1 MATPAEALERSAGTS
16 RRRIGGVRWSIAVLL
31 GAGIV
36 INYFDRINLS
46 IATKPLMAQFH
57 LTPAEMGVVLSS
69 FLWSYALLQIPIG
82 TLLDRFGVTWLMRI
96 STILW
101 TIATFLT
108 AIASGLGFLLFARVI
123 LGIAEAP
130 AFPAASKATGYWF
143 PLSERGRATSAF
155 DAAAKFSNVIG
166 LPLVAFA
173 VTQWGWRGGFV
184 FTGILSAFYALAF
197 WIWYRDPNHHPKV
210 SKEEYN
216 YVRAGG
222 AQDENVIPVQSG
234 KALSFLLRQRKV
246 WGLTLGFAAY
256 GYSFYLLLTWLPG
269 YLQTQMHLSVLSS
282 GWYTA
287 IPWAVATATDLIIGG
302 WLVDKLIAQGH
313 EPTRVRKTI
322 LVIGMVL
329 GLAVIGAAFTNS
341 VVVATF
347 WISIALGGLAF
358 AAPVGWSIPAI
369 IAPDGTT
376 GMVGSVMNFFNNL
389 AGIAAPIVT
398 GIIVGRTGSFALGF
412 IIAGIVLA
420 LGILSYVFLL
430 GDITQIARRVP
441 GEAEIP
447 PDHHDEPPLHR
458 PAQGHEPS
466 PA

>member
-1 MATPAEALERSAGTS
+1 MATPVEARGRATGVPRART
-16 RRRIGGVRWSIAVLL
+16 GGVRWGIAVLL
-31 GAGIV
+31 GVGIV
-36 INYFDRINLS
+36 INYFDRINIS
-46 IATKPLMAQFH
+46 IATKPLIAEFH
-57 LTPAEMGVVLSS
+57 LTPAVMGVVLSS
-69 FLWSYALLQIPIG
+69 FLWSYALLQIPVG
-82 TLLDRFGVTWLMRI
+82 AMLDRIGITWLMRLG
-96 STILW
+96 TILW

-166 LPLVAFA
+166 LPLVALV

-184 FTGILSAFYALAF
+184 FTGILSALYALAF
-197 WIWYRDPNHHPKV
+197 WIWYRDPTRH
-210 SKEEYN
+210 SQISRQEYN
-216 YVRAGG
+216 YIRAGG
-222 AQDENVIPVQSG
+222 AQDEHVAPVQTG
-234 KALSFLLRQRKV
+234 KALGFLLRQRKV
-246 WGLTLGFAAY
+246 WGLTLGFTAY

-269 YLQTQMHLSVLSS
+269 YLQTQLHLSVLSS
-282 GWYTA
+282 GWFTA

-313 EPTRVRKTI
+313 DPTRVRRTI

-369 IAPDGTT
+369 IAPEGTT
-376 GMVGSVMNFFNNL
+376 GMVGSIMNFFNNV
-389 AGIAAPIVT
+389 AGIAAPIIT

-430 GDITQIARRVP
+430 GDITQIPRRVP
-441 GEAEIP
+441 GTAEVLP
-447 PDHHDEPPLHR
+447 ADR
-458 PAQGHEPS
+458 PNPS

>member
-1 MATPAEALERSAGTS
+1 MATTTEASGRATGKP
-16 RRRIGGVRWSIAVLL
+16 RGRIGNVRWGIAVLL
-31 GAGIV
+31 GTGIV
-36 INYFDRINLS
+36 INYFDRINIS
-46 IATKPLMAQFH
+46 IATKPLIAEFH

-69 FLWSYALLQIPIG
+69 FLWSYALLQIPVG
-82 TLLDRFGVTWLMRI
+82 TLLDRIGVTWLMRVG
-96 STILW
+96 TVLW

-130 AFPAASKATGYWF
+130 AFPGASKATGYWF
-143 PLSERGRATSAF
+143 PLSERGRATSTF

-184 FTGILSAFYALAF
+184 FTGILSGLYAIAF
-197 WIWYRDPNHHPKV
+197 WIWYRDLRRHPKV
-210 SKEEYN
+210 SREEYN
-216 YVRAGG
+216 YIREGG
-222 AQDENVIPVQSG
+222 AQDENVAPAQAG
-234 KALSFLLRQRKV
+234 KALGFLLRQRKV
-246 WGLTLGFAAY
+246 WGLTLGFTAY

-282 GWYTA
+282 GWFTA

-302 WLVDKLIAQGH
+302 WLVDKLIAQGR

-322 LVIGMVL
+322 LVIGMIL

-341 VVVATF
+341 VVVATI

-369 IAPDGTT
+369 IAPEGTT
-376 GMVGSVMNFFNNL
+376 GTVGSIMNFFNNV
-389 AGIAAPIVT
+389 AGIAAPIIT

-420 LGILSYVFLL
+420 VGILCYIFLL
-430 GDITQIARRVP
+430 GDITQITTRLPGTAEVP
-441 GEAEIP
+441 PA
-447 PDHHDEPPLHR
+447 DR
-458 PAQGHEPS
+458 PAPSPS
-466 PA
+466 PAEG